1 MKDTNWHR
9 SPMAPSRVRMEAR
22 RVGGCAWSM
31 ARDEAERN
39 KTACGSEEQEPC
51 PFPVSP
57 GESRAGRV
65 PPTPPNP
72 GGSPRKRASPLA
84 RSPAND
90 HRFFHCHKFLL
101 DRNRPS
107 HGSLERKRWAWLIFS
122 LHRRKR
128 LLGILHAPASS
139 GNVTQTPKM
148 RLGNRLCATARKP
161 LGVVASP
168 LKQAIGLRNAQLAPV
183 SSYTSCAIS
192 HAR

>member
-107 HGSLERKRWAWLIFS
+107 HGSLERKRWAWSIFS
-122 LHRRKR
+122 HSLPARLPSLAPIARRCFR
-128 LLGILHAPASS
+128 
-139 GNVTQTPKM
+139 
-148 RLGNRLCATARKP
+148 ARKASDSDVAAGTASALLP
-161 LGVVASP
+161 GIELANLEQTKKIYGQTSITRVV
-168 LKQAIGLRNAQLAPV
+168 V
-183 SSYTSCAIS
+183 
-192 HAR
+192 

>member
-9 SPMAPSRVRMEAR
+9 SKQLPTRVRMEAR

-31 ARDEAERN
+31 ARDDAERN

-107 HGSLERKRWAWLIFS
+107 HGSLERSDWCILGCSTVTAISNRSHERSDWCISWLLDRHCVIGAMS
-122 LHRRKR
+122 
-128 LLGILHAPASS
+128 A
-139 GNVTQTPKM
+139 
-148 RLGNRLCATARKP
+148 
-161 LGVVASP
+161 
-168 LKQAIGLRNAQLAPV
+168 AIGVLVPSHPPGAPSPTLR
-183 SSYTSCAIS
+183 T
-192 HAR
+192 